1 MAADGRLIINGD
13 KWDAK
18 SYSGIRTLRESWRL
32 AGGNNDVYSE
42 DFNVFDTPGDFYFRV
57 FFDFTTPGGLLYTGG
72 DSIMDTKGE
81 MWGSK
86 NAPMVAD
93 SALNYLMVNGEWE
106 RAEML
111 KNFIK
116 LLSNIVSRSPWYF
129 ISLAGL
135 DALLAVPGYVD
146 PAGFKIAEGQQLTIN
161 CMPDAYDNR
170 IGTLLDLYKA
180 ITFSHRLDKVILP
193 ENLRLFNMYIYI
205 FNTSIGSGSIPAMKG
220 ATFDQ
225 KRIGNAP
232 YVTSSKLI
240 ELHGC
245 EFNPNANATG
255 YATIDNT
262 EGFQQ
267 QYTIT
272 IQPKKVYEQRYNEL
286 LMRKIGDMVL
296 SDLFLDERGYTGW
309 GQSSGKA
316 SSGEIIPEDI
326 EIKDPTDIYKQHEKM
341 LPNPQNADLLADLK
355 GANKNIDVPD
365 IGLGDSIRVN
375 DSGFLGT
382 KIGSTISKFAGDV
395 KTVGTAIAST
405 IQSYSPSNLVNV
417 ALNSAGDV
425 LNKLTFGNL
434 FHTSIN
440 DVVSQASSKIS
451 EFSADALASKTVRGG
466 WKKVERTS
474 PTGRSLG
481 GNIFKS

>member
-1 MAADGRLIINGD
+1 MATDGRLIINGD
-13 KWDAK
+13 KWDGK

-57 FFDFTTPGGLLYTGG
+57 FFDFTTPGGLLYTG
-72 DSIMDTKGE
+72 DPITDIKKDQ
-81 MWGSK
+81 WGSK
-86 NAPMVAD
+86 EAPMVAD

-111 KNFIK
+111 KNFIR

-129 ISLAGL
+129 ISLVGL

-146 PAGFKIAEGQQLTIN
+146 PAEFKIAEGQQLRIN

-205 FNTSIGSGSIPAMKG
+205 FNTSIGSGSIPAMKD

-255 YATIDNT
+255 YVTIDNT

-267 QYTIT
+267 HYTIA

-296 SDLFLDERGYTGW
+296 SDLFLDEKGYTGW
-309 GQSSGKA
+309 GQTSGNA
-316 SSGEIIPEDI
+316 SSGDTLPENI
-326 EIKDPTDIYKQHEKM
+326 ELKDPTDIYKQHEKM

-365 IGLGDSIRVN
+365 IGSGDSIRVK
-375 DSGFLGT
+375 DLGFLGT
-382 KIGSTISKFAGDV
+382 AL
-395 KTVGTAIAST
+395 AST

-466 WKKVERTS
+466 WKKVERS
-474 PTGRSLG
+474 LPTGRAGRTLG